1 MKSHK
6 HFTDEELLCL
16 LDGEAGS
23 PEAMHCWQCRVRLA
37 ELEKSVTAFVH
48 LKQDRLDVALP
59 SGDGP
64 ASLLRARLKLEKP
77 ARHYWH
83 WVAVGLVVALLLL
96 WPGRRTVA
104 SDLPDNRITP
114 GATRLIAREQVCVLS
129 ASEDDRKPSQAL
141 AMQVFELYGI
151 RNPQPRRFEVDYLIA
166 PTLGGADDVRNLW
179 PQPYSDSIWN
189 SRVKDALEDLLRAKV
204 CQGEMDLAVAQSEIA
219 RNWVTAYQKHFRTAV
234 PIEAHA
240 LFVKDKPWE

>member
-1 MKSHK
+1 MKHHK
-6 HFTDEELLCL
+6 HFTDEELLCF
-16 LDGEAGS
+16 LDGEGDAA
-23 PEAMHCWQCRVRLA
+23 EVLHCWQCRVRMG
-37 ELEKSVTAFVH
+37 ELEKSVASFVH
-48 LKQDRLDVALP
+48 FKKERLDAELP
-59 SGDGP
+59 SGAGP
-64 ASLLRARLKLEKP
+64 ASLLRARMSLEKP
-77 ARHYWH
+77 GRQYAPL
-83 WVAVGLVVALLLL
+83 GLVCALIVFYFL
-96 WPGRRTVA
+96 WPEQRRIA
-104 SDLPDNRITP
+104 SYLPDHRITP

-179 PQPYSDSIWN
+179 PQPYKDSIWN

-204 CQGEMDLAVAQSEIA
+204 CQGEMELSTAQTEISK
-219 RNWVTAYQKHFRTAV
+219 NWVAAYQKHFRTAV

-240 LFVKDKPWE
+240 LFVKDTPWE

>member
-16 LDGEAGS
+16 LDGEGGS
-23 PEAMHCWQCRVRLA
+23 EEAIHCWQCRVRMG
-37 ELEKSVTAFVH
+37 ELEKSIASFVH
-48 LKQDRLDVALP
+48 LKREKFDVELP

-64 ASLLRARLKLEKP
+64 ASLLRARMKREKP
-77 ARHYWH
+77 GRRYGR
-83 WVAVGLVVALLLL
+83 WVAVGLVFGLLLL
-96 WPGRRTVA
+96 LPGRRSVA
-104 SDLPDNRITP
+104 SYLPDHRVTP
-114 GATRLIAREQVCVLS
+114 GATRLVSRDQVCVLS
-129 ASEDDRKPSQAL
+129 ASVDDRKPSLAL
-141 AMQVFELYGI
+141 AMQVFDLYGI
-151 RNPQPRRFEVDYLIA
+151 RNPQPRSFEVDYLIA

-179 PQPYSDSIWN
+179 PQPYRDSIWN

-204 CQGEMDLAVAQSEIA
+204 CQGEMDLASAQAEIA
-219 RNWVTAYQKHFRTAV
+219 KNWVAAYQKHFRTAV